1 MPKLKLVKPD
11 EAPKARPRNPYSDL
25 FEAAFV
31 EHYGGDPYVHTKAG
45 FVQLA
50 ALVKAYGGAIEMD
63 CWRAAVEHYFSS
75 PRMSYTLAHLCTNFA
90 AFKRCAADRYGKPVE
105 SKRTGLMDSLKQFE

>member
-11 EAPKARPRNPYSDL
+11 EKPKERPRNIYSDA

-31 EHYGGDPYVHTKAG
+31 EHYGGDPYVHTRAG

-50 ALVKAYGGAIEMD
+50 ALVKAYGGAIEME
-63 CWRAAVEHYFSS
+63 CWQRAVVNYFSS
-75 PRMSYTLAHLCTNFA
+75 PRQSYTLAHLCCNFA
-90 AFKRCAADRYGKPVE
+90 GYKRCAADRYGKPVE
-105 SKRTGLMDSLKQFE
+105 SKRTNLADTLEQFK